1 MTKTRITRVESWVNL
16 GIPDCIL
23 AVKGGFALAELKV
36 ATSTGRVKLSPH
48 QVAFHEAHREHP
60 CFVFA
65 ENGEGRKKTVA
76 VYPAQ
81 DVRALAIG
89 EAEPAAV
96 FPLTDEGLAE
106 LEGWIEGRVSTG
118 F

>member
-1 MTKTRITRVESWVNL
+1 MESWVNL

-65 ENGEGRKKTVA
+65 ENGEGRKKTVG
-76 VYPAQ
+76 VYLSR
-81 DVRALAIG
+81 DVRALAICQG
-89 EAEPAAV
+89 EPAAV
-96 FPLTDEGLAE
+96 FPLTDEGLAD
-106 LEGWIEGRVSTG
+106 LEVWIEGRVSTG